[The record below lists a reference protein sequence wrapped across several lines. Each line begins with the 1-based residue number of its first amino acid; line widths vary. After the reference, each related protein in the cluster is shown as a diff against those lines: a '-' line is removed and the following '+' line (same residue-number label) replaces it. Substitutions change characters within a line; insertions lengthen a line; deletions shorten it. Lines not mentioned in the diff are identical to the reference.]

1 MTARERAQH
10 LRPPSSRDDNP
21 DYESFYIEVKPWL
34 VGRARLF
41 VGNVEDAFDLAQ
53 DALVAAWSRWPSL
66 RQEPRQQQRA
76 YVYRCLV
83 NGIYSRGRR
92 LKVSGSKLP
101 RLWSLDHGDSVE
113 SAAMTNLEARQAWK
127 IISSLPAKQRA
138 VLILTQD
145 GWTAAEIADAL
156 GCRATSV
163 RTHLQLAREKIKKYL
178 RTQEGGSDEQG

>member
-1 MTARERAQH
+1 MTSRERPQH
-10 LRPPSSRDDNP
+10 PHPLPSRDGDH
-21 DYESFYIEVKPWL
+21 DYESFYCELKPWL
-34 VGRARLF
+34 VGRARLL

-66 RQEPRQQQRA
+66 RQEPLQQQRA

-101 RLWSLDHGDSVE
+101 RLLSLDHGDSVE
-113 SAAMTNLEARQAWK
+113 SSVITNLEAGQAWK
-127 IISSLPAKQRA
+127 IILSLPAKQRA
-138 VLILTQD
+138 VLILTRD
-145 GWTAAEIADAL
+145 GWTTAEIADAL

-163 RTHLQLAREKIKKYL
+163 RTHLQLARKKIKKYL
-178 RTQEGGSDEQG
+178 EPQEGGSDERG